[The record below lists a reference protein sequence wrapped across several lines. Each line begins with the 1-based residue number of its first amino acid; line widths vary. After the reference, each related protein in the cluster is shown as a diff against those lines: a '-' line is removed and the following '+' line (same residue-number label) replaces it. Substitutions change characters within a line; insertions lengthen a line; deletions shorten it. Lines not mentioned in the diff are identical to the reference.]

1 MGLSSSGGQQR
12 TCTHQ
17 FLDGAPSFKSI
28 IFPDILHTLHSWGL
42 GTEEEATHSSCC
54 QEYSLIGA
62 HIVTHSSV
70 TSRHIHSHL
79 YTHVHPHLQHNYMHS
94 HICIKT
100 HKTRTTY
107 THVPLQ
113 LHTLRYTK
121 KLCTTTHM
129 FICTHTHM
137 HLPMQTIKCI
147 HSYTHTIT
155 HVCTEP
161 QSHTESH
168 SHSHTFNEWRPDV
181 LEFVISM
188 SSSRGSLQHT
198 QKRKGYFSQTAQQPV
213 AGPGLGVHQQ

>member
-28 IFPDILHTLHSWGL
+28 IFPDILHTPHSWGL
-42 GTEEEATHSSCC
+42 GTEEEATHSSCG

-62 HIVTHSSV
+62 HMVTYSSV
-70 TSRHIHSHL
+70 TSRHTHSHL

-113 LHTLRYTK
+113 LHTLRHTK
-121 KLCTTTHM
+121 KLCTTTHISYVHIH
-129 FICTHTHM
+129 ICIYPCRQ
-137 HLPMQTIKCI
+137 LNA
-147 HSYTHTIT
+147 YTHI
-155 HVCTEP
+155 HIP
-161 QSHTESH
+161 
-168 SHSHTFNEWRPDV
+168 
-181 LEFVISM
+181 
-188 SSSRGSLQHT
+188 
-198 QKRKGYFSQTAQQPV
+198 
-213 AGPGLGVHQQ
+213 